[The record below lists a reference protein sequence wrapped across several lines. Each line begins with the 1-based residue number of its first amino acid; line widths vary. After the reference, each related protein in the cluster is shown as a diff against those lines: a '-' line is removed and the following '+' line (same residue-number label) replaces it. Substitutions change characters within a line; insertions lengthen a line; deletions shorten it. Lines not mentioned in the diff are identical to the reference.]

1 MHEEPGFLGEEP
13 ALVPEPVLDGADLQ
27 DGWLGLGVVGGGGE
41 PRNPDDFWVT
51 GMGLVNEGCWQA
63 TGYLVRS

>member
-27 DGWLGLGVVGGGGE
+27 DGWLGLGVVAGGWGAKE
-41 PRNPDDFWVT
+41 
-51 GMGLVNEGCWQA
+51 
-63 TGYLVRS
+63 S